1 VEAENLV
8 GRMRVKLE
16 DPDPH
21 IDFGEKGEEYSFEV
35 FRFAAKALVVG
46 PTCAEIAR
54 LTDVFMEEFFPKR
67 AGSLRIPDRRQWEE
81 WRIALLLQGGVRVL
95 RLIQKMDLLHIASD
109 ATTKGKSKGSRK
121 TSILQTS
128 GKGLK
133 DGVEYPVVF
142 NLDVIKDGK
151 AETEVQS
158 MVEALKLDL
167 GGGVVEEVDI
177 LKVASGTSDHASS
190 ADRCIQLFGE
200 EKEAAGLRLTEAQKA
215 RLSDFEKKV
224 APSYKKR
231 KCQTHLGN
239 ILEPATCR
247 KIYTST
253 LTKTL

>member
-1 VEAENLV
+1 M
-8 GRMRVKLE
+8 G
-16 DPDPH
+16 
-21 IDFGEKGEEYSFEV
+21 
-35 FRFAAKALVVG
+35 
-46 PTCAEIAR
+46 
-54 LTDVFMEEFFPKR
+54 
-67 AGSLRIPDRRQWEE
+67 
-81 WRIALLLQGGVRVL
+81 LLLQGRVRVL

-109 ATTKGKSKGSRK
+109 ATIKGKSKGSRR

-128 GKGLK
+128 GKSVK

-200 EKEAAGLRLTEAQKA
+200 EKEAAWLRLTEAQKA
-215 RLSDFEKKV
+215 GLSDFQKKV
-224 APSYKKR
+224 AASYKKR

-239 ILEPATCR
+239 IPSQINPQLAGKFTPAP
-247 KIYTST
+247 
-253 LTKTL
+253 